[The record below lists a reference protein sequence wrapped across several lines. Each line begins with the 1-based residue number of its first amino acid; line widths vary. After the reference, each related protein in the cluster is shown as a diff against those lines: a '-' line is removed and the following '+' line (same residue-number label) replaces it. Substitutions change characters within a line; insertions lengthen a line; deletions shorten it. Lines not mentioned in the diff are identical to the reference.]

1 VSATMLSAHPA
12 ADLFPLLSDA
22 DLSDL
27 ASDIAE
33 NGLLEP
39 IVLHE
44 GLVLDG
50 RNRLAACEQ
59 AGVDPRFV
67 EWNGDGGTPL
77 RYVLSHNLHR
87 RHLTTSQRAAIAVD
101 VLPMF
106 EEEARKRQL
115 SGLKQGDSAPVVAD
129 RPERETT
136 RARDEAA
143 ALMNVGARTVGR
155 AKQIKEASPEVFEQ
169 IKRGETT
176 VEAAHKA
183 AGLNGSTRINKP
195 EPEPAEEE
203 APVRA
208 DTIEAKVRRG
218 MALEAEGYA
227 ATDVGPEVGIS
238 ANNYRRARYIV
249 MLADEPDL
257 SASDRIVVRNAR
269 ARMNQHSEIAHPFA
283 MVEQIVARKWGS
295 TRGISPDRAAQNRMD
310 NFERAYGALTY
321 ACASVG
327 AIEIPLLSPDRA
339 REICDELKAASR
351 HVDSLRRRIEEATR

>member
-1 VSATMLSAHPA
+1 MLSAHPA

-50 RNRLAACEQ
+50 RNRLAACER
-59 AGVDPRFV
+59 AGVEPRFV

-106 EEEARKRQL
+106 EEEARKRQGQRTDL
-115 SGLKQGDSAPVVAD
+115 LAD
-129 RPERETT
+129 RPKSDSAIH
-136 RARDEAA
+136 ARDAA
-143 ALMNVGARTVGR
+143 ADALNVGSRTVGR
-155 AKQIKEASPEVFEQ
+155 AKQIKEADPEVFEQ

-183 AGLNGSTRINKP
+183 AGFSGSTRIDK
-195 EPEPAEEE
+195 PEPAEEE

-269 ARMNQHSEIAHPFA
+269 ARMNQHGEIAHPFA

>member
-1 VSATMLSAHPA
+1 MLSAHPA

-50 RNRLAACEQ
+50 RNRFAACEQ
-59 AGVDPRFV
+59 AGVEPRFV

-106 EEEARKRQL
+106 EEEARKRQGQRTDL
-115 SGLKQGDSAPVVAD
+115 LAD
-129 RPERETT
+129 RPKSDSAIH
-136 RARDEAA
+136 ARDAA
-143 ALMNVGARTVGR
+143 ADALNVGSRTVGR
-155 AKQIKEASPEVFEQ
+155 AKQIKEADPEVFEQ

-195 EPEPAEEE
+195 EPEPAEE
-203 APVRA
+203 APAAGA
-208 DTIEAKVRRG
+208 DTIEAQVRRG
-218 MALEAEGYA
+218 MALEAEGFA
-227 ATDVGPEVGIS
+227 AEDVAPEIGMGVQS
-238 ANNYRRARYIV
+238 YRRARYIV

-269 ARMNQHSEIAHPFA
+269 ARMNQHAEISHPFA
-283 MVEQIVARKWGS
+283 MVEQIVARKWGVRP
-295 TRGISPDRAAQNRMD
+295 TAKPDRAAQIRVE

-351 HVDSLRRRIEEATR
+351 HVDSLRRRIEEASR